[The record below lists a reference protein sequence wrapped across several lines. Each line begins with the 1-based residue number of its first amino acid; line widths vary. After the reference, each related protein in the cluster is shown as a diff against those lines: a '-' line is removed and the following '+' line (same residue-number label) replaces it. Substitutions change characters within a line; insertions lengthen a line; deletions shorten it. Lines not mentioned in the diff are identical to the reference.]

1 MDDTGRIDAVMPDGL
16 VLRRATKET
25 LRTALSPLLTAFAD
39 SWSDQ
44 EWTDRGDAYD
54 PVRVVTA
61 WEGDEPVACAGAE
74 GFRLTVPGG
83 EVAAGGLTLVGV
95 KPTHRRRGILRALM
109 RQQLDEYRA
118 RGEIVS
124 VLWASEGAIYQRFG
138 YGLATLSAAFEIDRS
153 RASFLRP
160 SDPIG
165 RMRIVDVD
173 EASRLFPGV
182 YEHVR
187 TRVPG
192 SLTRD
197 ETTWRLGLLF
207 DAPYLAGEQGPK
219 FLAVHET
226 DGAPDGYVIYR
237 VKASWDGRGPKSE
250 VTVREVAGATPEVE
264 LEVWR
269 WVLDLDLVARV
280 SGDKLPPFP
289 PLLLALAEPR
299 RLGVTLGDGL
309 WLRLL
314 DLPAALEA
322 RRYAASGVLTLRVAD
337 DFCPW
342 NRGTWRIE
350 TGEPGAGPVP
360 AGARRSARV
369 TFVADLEGDLV
380 GDGRDAGAAAGRDA
394 GPAAR
399 PDEADIDLDVADLGA
414 AYLGGVRFA
423 DLRAAGR
430 VREVRP
436 GSVEL
441 ADAMFL
447 PDRTP
452 ACSTMF

>member
-1 MDDTGRIDAVMPDGL
+1 MDEAQRVDAEMPEGL

-25 LRTALSPLLTAFAD
+25 LRTALSPLFTAFAE
-39 SWSDQ
+39 SWTDQ
-44 EWTDRGDAYD
+44 EWEDRGDAYD

-138 YGLATLSAAFEIDRS
+138 YGLATFSAGFEIDRS
-153 RASFLRP
+153 RTSFLRP
-160 SDPIG
+160 SDPVG
-165 RMRIVDVD
+165 RMRIVGVD
-173 EASRLFPGV
+173 EASRLFPGI

-187 TRVPG
+187 TTVPG

-197 ETTWRLGLLF
+197 ETMWRLGLLF
-207 DAPYLAGEQGPK
+207 DAPYLAGDQGPK

-226 DGAPDGYVIYR
+226 GGVPDGYVIYR
-237 VKASWDGRGPKSE
+237 VKAGWDGRGPKSE

-264 LEVWR
+264 IDVWR
-269 WVLDLDLVARV
+269 WVLDLDLVAKV
-280 SGDKLPPFP
+280 SGDKLPPVP

-322 RRYAASGVLTLRVAD
+322 RRYAASGILTLRVAD

-350 TGEPGAGPVP
+350 IGEPGPGPAS
-360 AGARRSARV
+360 AGASRPARV
-369 TFVADLEGDLV
+369 TFVGDLA
-380 GDGRDAGAAAGRDA
+380 GDLAGDGAAAG
-394 GPAAR
+394 

-430 VREVRP
+430 IREMRP
-436 GSVEL
+436 GSVAL

-452 ACSTMF
+452 GCSTMF

>member
-1 MDDTGRIDAVMPDGL
+1 MDDMQRIEAAMPAGL
-16 VLRRATKET
+16 ALRRATKET
-25 LRTALSPLLTAFAD
+25 LRTALSPLFAAFAE

-44 EWTDRGDAYD
+44 EWADRGDAYD
-54 PVRVVTA
+54 PLRIVTVY
-61 WEGDEPVACAGAE
+61 EGDEPVGCAGAE

-83 EVAAGGLTLVGV
+83 EVPAGGLTLVGV

-118 RGEIVS
+118 RGETVS

-138 YGLATLSAAFEIDRS
+138 YGLATISAGFEVERT
-153 RASFLRP
+153 RVAFLRP
-160 SDPIG
+160 APDAG

-173 EASRLFPGV
+173 EAHRVFPGV
-182 YEHVR
+182 YEGIR
-187 TRVPG
+187 TTVPG

-197 ETTWRLGLLF
+197 ETMWRLGLLF
-207 DAPYLAGEQGPK
+207 DAPYLAAEQGPK
-219 FLAVHET
+219 FLAVHES
-226 DGAPDGYVIYR
+226 DGVADGYAIYR
-237 VKASWDGRGPKSE
+237 VKASWDARGPKSE
-250 VTVREVAGATPEVE
+250 VSVREVVGATPAVE
-264 LEVWR
+264 LDMWR
-269 WVLDLDLVARV
+269 WALDLDLVAKV
-280 SGDKLPPFP
+280 SGDKLPAPP
-289 PLLLALAEPR
+289 PLFLALAEPR
-299 RLGVTLGDGL
+299 RLGVTIGDGL

-322 RRYAASGVLTLRVAD
+322 RRYAAPGELTLRVTD

-342 NRGTWRIE
+342 NVGTWRVQV
-350 TGEPGAGPVP
+350 GEPAPGAGP
-360 AGARRSARV
+360 AGACRPARV
-369 TFVADLEGDLV
+369 TAV
-380 GDGRDAGAAAGRDA
+380 GEGAAVG
-394 GPAAR
+394 
-399 PDEADIDLDVADLGA
+399 PDEPDIDLDVSDLGA

-430 VREVRP
+430 IREARP
-436 GSVEL
+436 GAVTL